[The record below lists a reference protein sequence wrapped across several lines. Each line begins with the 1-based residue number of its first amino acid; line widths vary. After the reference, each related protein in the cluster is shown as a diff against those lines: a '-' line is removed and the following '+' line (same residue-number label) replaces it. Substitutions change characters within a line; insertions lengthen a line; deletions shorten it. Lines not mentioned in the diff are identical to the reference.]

1 MNTKLI
7 GAGILAVAST
17 LMLTACGTSTGTASA
32 PSSGAAPAAS
42 TPVLRSDDGACGS
55 RLELRTGDGKVYALM
70 LDGENDFRVID
81 ITDDAK
87 KDRGGCSLGRGI
99 PGATRTEDS
108 TGAWSARVRSGWDTQ
123 LNRCSQYTVIDGRR
137 WILDD
142 PGAAGY
148 LAHGGH
154 GRILAGDPRCGGE
167 LPMQPYGGA
176 QCPDLGHGWRYEWDA
191 TRGACVANSP
201 AENRGEPQ
209 GR

>member
-1 MNTKLI
+1 MKKSLI

-17 LMLTACGTSTGTASA
+17 LALTACGTSTGTASA
-32 PSSGAAPAAS
+32 PSGGASPAAS
-42 TPVLRSDDGACGS
+42 TPVLRANDSACGS
-55 RLELRTGDGKVYALM
+55 RLELAADDRVFAVY
-70 LDGENDFRVID
+70 LDSERDYRLVD
-81 ITDDAK
+81 ITA
-87 KDRGGCSLGRGI
+87 DRRDTGCSLGHDV
-99 PGATRTEDS
+99 PDAPKSEDS
-108 TGAWSARVRSGWDTQ
+108 TGAQSARIRSGWDTQ

-154 GRILAGDPRCGGE
+154 GRILAGDVRCGGE

-176 QCPDLGHGWRYEWDA
+176 ACPDHGPGWRYSWDA
-191 TRGACVANSP
+191 VVGQCVANAAP
-201 AENRGEPQ
+201 ERQGEPQ